1 MDRKQLTAS
10 RSAVLG
16 LLAPSLA
23 GLGLVLALAMGAFVH
38 RALTPFRTLR
48 EDLRRVHEGRET
60 RLPGRYPDEVQPL
73 VDDLNRLLSLQELAL
88 ARARTQAG
96 DVAHGLKTPLAVL
109 RARPHRPR
117 PAARR

>member
-1 MDRKQLTAS
+1 M
-10 RSAVLG
+10 
-16 LLAPSLA
+16 
-23 GLGLVLALAMGAFVH
+23 
-38 RALTPFRTLR
+38 
-48 EDLRRVHEGRET
+48 HEGRET

-109 RARPHRPR
+109 SALARKTEAGSPAIAEDIEARSRRCAPR
-117 PAARR
+117 SRGR